1 MFIILAMNIFLSEK
15 KSSRQTAVYFARE
28 HLFKAIPNFECL
40 AVNHVMFA
48 LNWNM
53 FFVTCTRLD
62 ASYGK
67 RSKLI

>member
-48 LNWNM
+48 LN
-53 FFVTCTRLD
+53 
-62 ASYGK
+62 
-67 RSKLI
+67 